1 LIKILLGQLT
11 PSQGQVERQ
20 HFSAI
25 YLDQEYSLID
35 LQLSVYE
42 QAQYYNSASLPEHEI
57 KIRLNRFLFG
67 KDDWDKPCRLL
78 SGGEKMRL
86 ILCCLTIKQQA
97 PDLIVLDEPTNNLD
111 IQNIRILTRAIQH
124 YKGTLLVI
132 SHDEMFQDD
141 IGIDRTISLKN

>member
-1 LIKILLGQLT
+1 
-11 PSQGQVERQ
+11 
-20 HFSAI
+20 
-25 YLDQEYSLID
+25 
-35 LQLSVYE
+35 
-42 QAQYYNSASLPEHEI
+42 
-57 KIRLNRFLFG
+57 
-67 KDDWDKPCRLL
+67 
-78 SGGEKMRL
+78 MRL